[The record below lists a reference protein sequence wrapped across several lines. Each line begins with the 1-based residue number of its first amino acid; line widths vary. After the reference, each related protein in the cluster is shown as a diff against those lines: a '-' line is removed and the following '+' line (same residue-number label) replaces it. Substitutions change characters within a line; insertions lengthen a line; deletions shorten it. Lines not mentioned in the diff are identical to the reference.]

1 MSKCV
6 QCVCRDTL
14 PWLISFSLG
23 EQTTIMPIGSVNTE
37 NFRALALDLNC
48 VPPRSPYAPLGEDF
62 PVVAARLVDKCRAEL
77 LGQSGSYQYDCP
89 LDRMFFAASGL
100 EAGPLRELI
109 ATGADDNDVAAWMKT
124 HAKVPKEKLIKWGRR
139 FRMNPLWNFLVFEDW
154 LHRFRHRDRSS

>member
-1 MSKCV
+1 MKPTAPLQIIACELATTP
-6 QCVCRDTL
+6 CRGLSLSRLGTNEHGKFARL
-14 PWLISFSLG
+14 GPWPEFHSTAQPL
-23 EQTTIMPIGSVNTE
+23 
-37 NFRALALDLNC
+37 C
-48 VPPRSPYAPLGEDF
+48 PLGEDF

-100 EAGPLRELI
+100 ETGPLREFI

-124 HAKVPKEKLIKWGRR
+124 HVKVPKEKLIKWGRR